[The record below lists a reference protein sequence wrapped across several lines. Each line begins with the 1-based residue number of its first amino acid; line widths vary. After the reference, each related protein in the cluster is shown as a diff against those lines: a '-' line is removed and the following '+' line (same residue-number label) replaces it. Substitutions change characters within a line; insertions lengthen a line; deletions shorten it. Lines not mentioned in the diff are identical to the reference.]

1 MASTGVFHGPDL
13 AGRDAAQPAPRAAG
27 SRNCQLGPLA
37 KSALVWLGAVVF
49 LALVNLFITFVGAGL
64 ERDPRAQLFAWPV
77 ILGFGLAGI
86 AGVWLSHR
94 TGFPSAWD
102 TRVSNRQRF
111 LYPIA
116 IGLLIGVLMAG
127 LDTLTHGARIFAEI
141 YGLERFNA
149 PFPGSPLFYTGGA
162 ILVEVIYRLVPIP
175 LLLWLISSLALR
187 GRAQT
192 QLFWVLAIL
201 TSLFEPVTQL
211 LDAFDRGLVGLALA
225 QGAPGFA
232 LNLSQAVLFRRY
244 GFLAAIV
251 ARVAMY
257 LVWHI
262 AYGNFICAC

>member
-1 MASTGVFHGPDL
+1 MPPTGVFQRTGLELPSL
-13 AGRDAAQPAPRAAG
+13 TQPTSGVAYQRPSPVAR
-27 SRNCQLGPLA
+27 
-37 KSALVWLGAVVF
+37 SALVWLGAVGV
-49 LALVNLFITFVGAGL
+49 LALVNLFINFVGAGL

-77 ILGFGLAGI
+77 IVGFGLAGLV
-86 AGVWLSHR
+86 GVWLSDR

-102 TRVSNRQRF
+102 PRVSDRQRL

-116 IGLLIGVLMAG
+116 MGLLIGVLMAA
-127 LDTLTHGARIFAEI
+127 LDTLTHGTRIFAEI

-175 LLLWLISSLALR
+175 LLLWLISILALR

-192 QLFWVLAIL
+192 QVFWVLAVL

-211 LDAFDRGLVGLALA
+211 LDAIERGLLPLALA
-225 QGAPGFA
+225 QGVPGFA
-232 LNLSQAVLFRRY
+232 LNLSQAVFFRRY
-244 GFLAAIV
+244 GFLAAIL
-251 ARVAMY
+251 ARVGMY
-257 LVWHI
+257 LVWHV